1 MSIRS
6 QVSAALIAVALLA
19 GCSNQPSHTGAAVVV
34 GQNKI
39 SERTVTS
46 QLEEA
51 IAQLAANPIQG
62 QAPDTSTFGQLI
74 VNRLVFGELMQLAI
88 DKAKINVRESQVTQ
102 FQDQLYTQYG
112 QSSVESQ
119 LLAQGVPESQ
129 IRGYLRLYV
138 SQGEL
143 GKVLAPNTDAK
154 TQSSATFSYLSEL
167 ASKAGVTVSP
177 RYGIWD
183 PAQLSATGV
192 DNTLSGLA
200 PTK

>member
-154 TQSSATFSYLSEL
+154 TQSSATFAYLSEL